1 MCLVLSHSSYQLI
14 LKIIIIPRTPSSSV
28 VKILPSN
35 AGDVGSIPGLET
47 KIPRATPCGQ
57 KKKKHHYSHCTDLES
72 EAHLGEGS
80 CSGF

>member
-14 LKIIIIPRTPSSSV
+14 LKIIIMPRTPSSSV

-47 KIPRATPCGQ
+47 KIPPATPCGQ
-57 KKKKHHYSHCTDLES
+57 KKKSIVIPIVQIWKVRLT
-72 EAHLGEGS
+72 
-80 CSGF
+80 